1 MDTKFEPVSCL
12 AMIVGVSAICYG
24 AIFFEWQSNES
35 QGLKAFESH
44 QYREAESCFKAG
56 LRSANKLSFNKD
68 SVVISLNNLAQLYA
82 DRGNLAAAES
92 LYRRAL
98 AIRESEL
105 CPNHANLAASLN
117 NLAAVLACGGKYEE
131 AGILYQRALAITE
144 SKRGRQKESRVTN
157 VIVNQVEQ
165 HRHDVDF
172 EKSYRVSE
180 NR

>member
-1 MDTKFEPVSCL
+1 MDNMIEPVSYL
-12 AMIVGVSAICYG
+12 VIIVTFSAICYG
-24 AIFFEWQSNES
+24 AIFFEWQSHEA

-44 QYREAESCFKAG
+44 RYVEAESYFKLG
-56 LRSANKLSFNKD
+56 LRSADRLSFNKD

-105 CPNHANLAASLN
+105 YTNPADLAVSLN
-117 NLAAVLACGGKYEE
+117 NLAGLLACGGKYEE

-144 SKRGRQKESRVTN
+144 SKRGRQKESLDTN
-157 VIVNQVEQ
+157 VIVNHAEQ

-180 NR
+180 DR

>member
-24 AIFFEWQSNES
+24 AIFFEWQSNET

-44 QYREAESCFKAG
+44 RYGEAESFFKLG

-68 SVVISLNNLAQLYA
+68 SAVISLNNLGQLYA

-105 CPNHANLAASLN
+105 CANQADLAASLN

-131 AGILYQRALAITE
+131 AGILYKRALAVTE
-144 SKRGRQKESRVTN
+144 IKSSRQKESLGTN
-157 VIVNQVEQ
+157 IIANQAQQ

-172 EKSYRVSE
+172 VKSYRVSE

>member
-1 MDTKFEPVSCL
+1 MDTKFEPVSFL
-12 AMIVGVSAICYG
+12 ALIVGVSAICYG
-24 AIFFEWQSNES
+24 ANFFEWQSNET

-44 QYREAESCFKAG
+44 RYVEAESCFKAG
-56 LRSANKLSFNKD
+56 LRSAKKIGFNKD
-68 SVVISLNNLAQLYA
+68 SAVISLNNLGQLYA

-105 CPNHANLAASLN
+105 CANQADLAASLN

-131 AGILYQRALAITE
+131 AGILYQRALAVTE
-144 SKRGRQKESRVTN
+144 SKSSRQKESRGTS

-165 HRHDVDF
+165 HRHDVDS
-172 EKSYRVSE
+172 EMSYRVSE